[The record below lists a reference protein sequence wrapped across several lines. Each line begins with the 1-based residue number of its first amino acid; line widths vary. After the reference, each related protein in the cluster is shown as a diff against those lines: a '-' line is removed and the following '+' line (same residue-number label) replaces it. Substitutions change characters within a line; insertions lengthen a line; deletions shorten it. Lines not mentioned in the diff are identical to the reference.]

1 MLEDIYQFGDG
12 DGEEDMEAA
21 TKKLS
26 PMELRQQSVD
36 QLIFMFKSVMIV
48 VVFAY
53 SAHQKH
59 FREKNQNFNDNN
71 KGLTKV
77 IDSMIS
83 KIM

>member
-1 MLEDIYQFGDG
+1 
-12 DGEEDMEAA
+12 
-21 TKKLS
+21 
-26 PMELRQQSVD
+26 
-36 QLIFMFKSVMIV
+36 MFKAAMMLGIY
-48 VVFAY
+48 AY

-59 FREKNQNFNDNN
+59 FRDKHNNFNDSE